1 MTPLE
6 YGLIF
11 VIVFIIGLSLF
22 VLYKDRR
29 NPQNK
34 R

>member
-11 VIVFIIGLSLF
+11 VIFFIIGLTAF
-22 VLYKDRR
+22 VLYKDRQR
-29 NPQNK
+29 
-34 R
+34 

>member
-11 VIVFIIGLSLF
+11 VIAFIIALTLF
-22 VLYKDRR
+22 VLYKDRWR
-29 NPQNK
+29 
-34 R
+34 

>member
-11 VIVFIIGLSLF
+11 VIVFIIGLTLF
-22 VLYKDRR
+22 VLYKDRQR
-29 NPQNK
+29 
-34 R
+34 